1 MPGTRRRSAA
11 AKSAATQRV
20 SAKPKRSARKFSL
33 ARSEA
38 LMARAERVIP
48 GGVNSPVR
56 AYRGVGGTPPFLV
69 SGRGAHVRDAD
80 GNSYI
85 DYVGSWGPLIL
96 GHCDARVLRAV
107 ARAARSG
114 TSFGAP
120 TEPEIEIAELICEAL
135 PSVEQVRFVSSGTE
149 ATMSAIRLAR
159 GATGRKLILKFEGC
173 YHGHADALLVG
184 AGSGVATLG
193 IPGSPGVPDEFAR
206 LTLQAPF
213 NDLGAVEAAFT
224 AHGRDLACVLVEPVA
239 GNMGCVPP
247 LPGFLAGLRALC
259 DRHGA
264 LLIFDEVMTGFRVA
278 WGGAQLLYGITPDL
292 TCLGKVV
299 GGGLPAAAY
308 GGKRTLMSQ
317 MAPTGPI
324 YQAGTLSGNPLAV
337 AAGLETLRRMR
348 KRGVY
353 ETLTALST
361 ALVNGLAE
369 RAAAAGIPL
378 TTAAVGGMFGLFFH
392 PGPVA
397 RFEDARKSDLPRF
410 KAFFHG
416 MLARGVYLAPSA
428 YEAGFVSLAHG
439 PREIRATL
447 AAAEVALREAAAI
460 S

>member
-1 MPGTRRRSAA
+1 MR
-11 AKSAATQRV
+11 
-20 SAKPKRSARKFSL
+20 
-33 ARSEA
+33 
-38 LMARAERVIP
+38 RAERVIP

-56 AYRGVGGTPPFLV
+56 AYAAVGGSPPFIAR
-69 SGRGAHVRDAD
+69 GRGAYVWDAD
-80 GNSYI
+80 GRRYV

-96 GHCDARVLRAV
+96 GHAHPAVLRAV
-107 ARAARSG
+107 ARAAARG

-120 TEPEIEIAELICEAL
+120 TEGEVEIAETICAAL
-135 PSVEQVRFVSSGTE
+135 PCVEMVRFVSSGTE

-159 GATGRKLILKFEGC
+159 GATGRKKILKFDGC

-193 IPGSPGVPDEFAR
+193 IPGSPGVPEEFVR
-206 LTLQAPF
+206 LTVQAPY
-213 NDLGAVEAAFT
+213 NDLGAVEDAFRV
-224 AHGRDLACVLVEPVA
+224 HGPELACVIVEPVA

-247 LPGFLAGLRALC
+247 VRGFLEGLRELC
-259 DRHGA
+259 DRAGT

-278 WGGAQLLYGITPDL
+278 WGGAQALYGIRPDL

-308 GGKRTLMSQ
+308 GGRRELMREI
-317 MAPTGPI
+317 APSGPV

-337 AAGLETLRRMR
+337 AAGLATLRRLS

-353 ETLTALST
+353 EALGATSR
-361 ALVNGLAE
+361 ALADGLAE
-369 RAAAAGIPL
+369 RASTAGVEL
-378 TTAAVGGMFGLFFH
+378 STAAVGGMFGFFFH

-397 RFEDARKSDLPRF
+397 NFGDARKSSAPRF
-410 KAFFHG
+410 RRFFAE

-439 PREIRATL
+439 EREIAATLRAAEAAL
-447 AAAEVALREAAAI
+447 AAAAKAD
-460 S
+460 